1 MAQVG
6 GAVGHDRGVRG
17 RHLTFTGRIA
27 GVGTTSGVR
36 VVVGRWEDSPLG
48 AFADAMVED
57 PAGHRLLLAPTE
69 AVADL
74 VATTYRFDEVHVVDV
89 DVTGGP
95 GTWAVTAGPL
105 ELRLRVGGRTA
116 LGWALRAVPAPL
128 ARDRRWTLVTDP
140 VARVV
145 LRGVRTRGSAGSGRR
160 EYYAATDLNAVTS
173 ASGRLG
179 DLPLGDLAPV
189 HPPPRFGFGSTPSR
203 PGVTTLTTTVVLPR
217 DHPPGS
223 RTSAAGRG
231 GP

>member
-1 MAQVG
+1 M
-6 GAVGHDRGVRG
+6 RG
-17 RHLTFTGRIA
+17 RHLSFTGRIA

-57 PAGHRLLLAPTE
+57 AAGHRLLLAPTE

-74 VATTYRFDEVHVVDV
+74 VATTYRFDEVRVVDV
-89 DVTGGP
+89 DVAAGVGATGGP
-95 GTWAVTAGPL
+95 GTWTVAAGPL
-105 ELRLRVGGRTA
+105 ALRLDVGGRTP

-128 ARDRRWTLVTDP
+128 ARDPRWTLVTDP
-140 VARVV
+140 VARLV

-160 EYYAATDLNAVTS
+160 EYYAATDLHAVTS

-179 DLPLGDLAPV
+179 GLPLGDLAPV

-203 PGVTTLTTTVVLPR
+203 PGVTTLTTTVVLPGGG
-217 DHPPGS
+217 PPGP
-223 RTSAAGRG
+223 RTSGAARRR
-231 GP
+231 P